1 MGMVSISRRV
11 KHLPRRSSRELLP
24 IPRLGPLGPGGA
36 KACPSR
42 GANSHIRQVSMSN
55 PFEVLREA
63 VKRREPCWNP
73 TGEKIPIAFRFME
86 LAGEAGEAANAGKKL
101 ARKELGL
108 VGGSDDLTN
117 LKEELGDVIICCELI
132 AQHYGI

>member
-1 MGMVSISRRV
+1 
-11 KHLPRRSSRELLP
+11 
-24 IPRLGPLGPGGA
+24 
-36 KACPSR
+36 
-42 GANSHIRQVSMSN
+42 MSN
-55 PFEVLREA
+55 PFEILREA

-86 LAGEAGEAANAGKKL
+86 LCGEAGETANAGKKL

-108 VGGSDDLTN
+108 VGGNDDLTN

-132 AQHYGI
+132 AQHYDIDLWEAVKDKFNKTSDKHKFPVRIG